1 MDMMTRRKILLA
13 SGKKELYP
21 IGTNIL
27 AKYIGTLQ
35 DGYSIAYELSRTAF
49 NPTTGDLVSH
59 AGQAASE
66 TFIPINP
73 KYKYRKTDPNGRS
86 NFRYLFYDASYAFI
100 EGYDTGGTWADS
112 DLHAPPSNAKYMR
125 VSAQIRTSAI
135 IRIE

>member
-1 MDMMTRRKILLA
+1 MLA
-13 SGKKELYP
+13 TKQLYP

-35 DGYSIAYELSRTAF
+35 DDRIDYELSRTAF
-49 NPTTGDLVSH
+49 DSATGNLIPH

-66 TFIPINP
+66 KFIPISP

-86 NFRYLFYDASYAFI
+86 NFRYIFYDASYAFI

-112 DLHAPPSNAKYMR
+112 NLHDPPSNAKYMR
-125 VSAQIRTSAI
+125 VSAQLRSSAI